1 MRDASRTAPDTK
13 PRPTRGEP
21 GPRPLHQVRMPTF
34 EGRNVRRRAGPDSRA
49 GGPIGRRAPRAACT
63 RTRKGRRQTRIG
75 SSAAFLLRRAPR
87 SPANERGGP
96 LGSPSP
102 RCLFRASPPLARAT
116 RPGGRRRPSLPQG
129 RPCSTLGA
137 GRLNFRVRY
146 GSGCAPAAVAAG
158 PRGALRRGLLW
169 GGEALRAPWGPHS
182 ARGSDCLENGR
193 ERRDLEWSR
202 RARPISGARLKASPP
217 LHLRPIN
224 QVVSLGPYRREGP
237 SRGRLPA

>member
-1 MRDASRTAPDTK
+1 MFCSI
-13 PRPTRGEP
+13 
-21 GPRPLHQVRMPTF
+21 L
-34 EGRNVRRRAGPDSRA
+34 
-49 GGPIGRRAPRAACT
+49 
-63 RTRKGRRQTRIG
+63 KGRRRPAKPAQEAPNAKRPPAPSGPGGPSAFAGSRNARKRKRGTLSG
-75 SSAAFLLRRAPR
+75 PPPPGASSAPPR
-87 SPANERGGP
+87 PKP
-96 LGSPSP
+96 
-102 RCLFRASPPLARAT
+102 RAT

-158 PRGALRRGLLW
+158 PRGALRRGLRW

-182 ARGSDCLENGR
+182 ARGRWLLRTVGSGGALHA
-193 ERRDLEWSR
+193 SR
-202 RARPISGARLKASPP
+202 RARPISGARLRRSRA

>member
-1 MRDASRTAPDTK
+1 MPAKQEKSLIVLVGGKRPQTKRGTLSGPPLPDASSAP
-13 PRPTRGEP
+13 PRPKP
-21 GPRPLHQVRMPTF
+21 
-34 EGRNVRRRAGPDSRA
+34 
-49 GGPIGRRAPRAACT
+49 
-63 RTRKGRRQTRIG
+63 
-75 SSAAFLLRRAPR
+75 
-87 SPANERGGP
+87 
-96 LGSPSP
+96 
-102 RCLFRASPPLARAT
+102 RAT

-182 ARGSDCLENGR
+182 ARGRCPLRTVGSGG
-193 ERRDLEWSR
+193 DLDWSR
-202 RARPISGARLKASPP
+202 RARPISGARLRRSRA